1 MPTAKKMQNELLA
14 LSKNIK
20 TSIITLD
27 RSYNESE
34 EADKTM
40 KLKIVWFI
48 INYYVKKCNY
58 SFNQYKCTKK
68 KLKKVVHLKIK
79 ELKDR
84 KCIGDLL
91 TINSYYKI

>member
-34 EADKTM
+34 EADS
-40 KLKIVWFI
+40 
-48 INYYVKKCNY
+48 INDYY
-58 SFNQYKCTKK
+58 SS
-68 KLKKVVHLKIK
+68 
-79 ELKDR
+79 
-84 KCIGDLL
+84 
-91 TINSYYKI
+91 INI